1 MLRTRLVVWLSVVML
16 LTMGAAT
23 TQGARKLEIRGA
35 DVSSLAKSEDFG
47 GVYRTDSGQKGDA
60 LRILR
65 DHGLNWIRL
74 RAFVDPADG
83 YHGTQELLTMSRRA
97 KRLGIKVLVDLH

>member
-1 MLRTRLVVWLSVVML
+1 MLRTRLVVGLALVML
-16 LTMGAAT
+16 LTMGVAT
-23 TQGARKLEIRGA
+23 TQGHGKRLEIRGA

-47 GVYRTDSGQKGDA
+47 GVYRNERGRRGDA

-83 YHGTQELLTMSRRA
+83 YHDTREL
-97 KRLGIKVLVDLH
+97 